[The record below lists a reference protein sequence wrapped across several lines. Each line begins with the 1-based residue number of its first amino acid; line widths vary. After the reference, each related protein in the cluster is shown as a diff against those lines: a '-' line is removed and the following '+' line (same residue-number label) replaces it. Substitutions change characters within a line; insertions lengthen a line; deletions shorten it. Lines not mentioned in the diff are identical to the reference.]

1 MTTTELALGERLDG
15 NEPFRSGGERLD
27 LTLVDFWRWSEADLL
42 AASTRARLAEF
53 IVARLLGICTD
64 SPRSDRSADLLTAGG
79 IAVRVKSASCVTCA
93 SPRDYSKIHFT
104 PLPWR
109 APRRD
114 SACAAPLPRARA
126 YVFALLGRPQRTDVN
141 PLDFEHWR
149 FFVPPTAAL
158 EAKMRRQ
165 RTLSLGAL
173 EALTGDPAPPGGLAD
188 AVRRAAAGGF

>member
-27 LTLVDFWRWSEADLL
+27 LTLLDFWRWSEADLL
-42 AASTRARLAEF
+42 ATSTRARLAEF
-53 IVARLLGICTD
+53 IVARLLGICTAG
-64 SPRSDRSADLLTAGG
+64 PRPDRSPDLLTADG
-79 IAVRVKSASCVTCA
+79 IAVRVKSASCVTCE
-93 SPRDYSKIHFT
+93 SRRDLSKIHFT

-109 APRRD
+109 APRRGA
-114 SACAAPLPRARA
+114 ACAAPLPHARA
-126 YVFALLGRPQRTDVN
+126 YVFALLGRPERTDVN
-141 PLDFEHWR
+141 PLDFAQWR

-173 EALTGDPAPPGGLAD
+173 EPMSGGAVPPGGLAD
-188 AVRRAAAGGF
+188 AVRRAAQG